1 MRCYSYIL
9 ALCCSLLFLRS
20 SAQIMIYKTSE
31 SCNGD
36 YLEMIEILEK
46 AQEIV
51 LKDAPKEY
59 AQLNAE
65 EVIAILYF
73 ATGQKALP
81 SNHIFFEREGYNQ
94 TPGIYEDP
102 VTGESISVT
111 KKDKYTIEV
120 PDDCYKWY
128 SVRIAKDYT
137 YRAAS
142 NLGKFYTEHKEPQK
156 ALPYLKLARDKY
168 FIREGCVNGIISYQ
182 SEMALLEMLCYEQLS
197 KIDVAIDTVIKFGFY
212 PMYHDSRHLIDE
224 FVNMLE
230 RQNIR
235 SEFKTEVQ
243 KAIDNAELVID
254 DNSKKKYYVKI
265 RGRTILAAVNPTEY
279 VNTKSNDPLEIIKE
293 HSIYSRL

>member
-1 MRCYSYIL
+1 
-9 ALCCSLLFLRS
+9 
-20 SAQIMIYKTSE
+20 MIYKTSE

-46 AQEIV
+46 AQDIV

-81 SNHIFFEREGYNQ
+81 SNHIFFEREGYNLK
-94 TPGIYEDP
+94 PGIYEDP
-102 VTGESISVT
+102 VTGDSIHVT
-111 KKDKYTIEV
+111 KKDINKIEAPV
-120 PDDCYKWY
+120 DCYKWY
-128 SVRIAKDYT
+128 SIRIAKDYT
-137 YRAAS
+137 NKAAS
-142 NLGKFYTEHKEPQK
+142 NLGKYYTEHKEPQM
-156 ALPYLKLARDKY
+156 ALRYLKLARDKY
-168 FIREGCVNGIISYQ
+168 LIREGCVNGFINYQ
-182 SEMALLEMLCYEQLS
+182 SEMARLEMLCYEQLG
-197 KIDVAIDTVIKFGFY
+197 KIDVAIDAAITFGFY
-212 PMYHDSRHLIDE
+212 HMYYDSPRLIDE
-224 FVNMLE
+224 FANMLE

-254 DNSKKKYYVKI
+254 DNGKKKYYVKI
-265 RGRTILAAVNPTEY
+265 RGRTILAAVNPAEY

>member
-1 MRCYSYIL
+1 MMRCYSYIL
-9 ALCCSLLFLRS
+9 VLCCSLFFLRS

-46 AQEIV
+46 AQDIV

-59 AQLNAE
+59 AKLNAE
-65 EVIAILYF
+65 EIIAILYF
-73 ATGQKALP
+73 VTGQKALP

-102 VTGESISVT
+102 VTGESIRVT
-111 KKDKYTIEV
+111 KKDIYKIEV

-128 SVRIAKDYT
+128 SIRIAKDFT
-137 YRAAS
+137 NRAAS
-142 NLGKFYTEHKEPQK
+142 SLGKFYTEHKEPQN

-182 SEMALLEMLCYEQLS
+182 SEMALLEMLCYEQLG
-197 KIDVAIDTVIKFGFY
+197 KINVAIDTAIKFGFH
-212 PMYHDSRHLIDE
+212 MYHDSRPLIDE

-230 RQNIR
+230 RQNMR

-243 KAIDNAELVID
+243 NAIDNAIFVTD
-254 DNSKKKYYVKI
+254 DNGKKKYYVEI
-265 RGRTILAAVNPTEY
+265 RGHTILAAVNPTEY
-279 VNTKSNDPLEIIKE
+279 VNTKSNNALDIIKE